1 MPLELPEGSEVY
13 ADAGYTNYEIEG
25 RMPEADGV
33 ALKVSRRSNGKKK
46 DCASASY
53 IKEQRR
59 KIVEATISGIK
70 SLFLRRIHAVT
81 FRGWLLKITLFIF
94 AFTLNKAL

>member
-1 MPLELPEGSEVY
+1 VSSG
-13 ADAGYTNYEIEG
+13 GGG
-25 RMPEADGV
+25 RH
-33 ALKVSRRSNGKKK
+33 
-46 DCASASY
+46 

-59 KIVEATISGIK
+59 KIVETTISWIK

-81 FRGWLLKITLFIF
+81 FRGWLLKIMMFIF